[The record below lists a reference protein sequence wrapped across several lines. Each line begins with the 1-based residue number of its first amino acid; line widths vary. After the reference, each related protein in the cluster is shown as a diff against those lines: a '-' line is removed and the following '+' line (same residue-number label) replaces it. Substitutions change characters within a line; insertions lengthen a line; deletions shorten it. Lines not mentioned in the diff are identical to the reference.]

1 MGRSAGR
8 EEGKVSE
15 MSTDTATPVL
25 TTGTWNVDPSHSSV
39 EFQVKHMGLATVK
52 GFFGEFAGSLDVAD
66 DGSVTATGT
75 VEAASLNT
83 RSEQRDEHLRS
94 PDFFDVENHP
104 QLSFQSKA
112 IEQVD
117 EENYRITGD
126 LTIAGT
132 TREVVLDAE
141 VTGTDLDPWGNTRV
155 GLEVSTQIDRT
166 EYGLTWNQALESG
179 GVLVGKKVK
188 IQLEISAVKA

>member
-1 MGRSAGR
+1 
-8 EEGKVSE
+8 

-52 GFFGEFAGSLDVAD
+52 GFFGEFAGSVEVAE
-66 DGSVTATGT
+66 DGTVTATGS

-83 RSEQRDEHLRS
+83 RSAQRDEHLRS
-94 PDFFDVENHP
+94 ADFFDVENYP
-104 QLSFQSKA
+104 QLGFQSKSV
-112 IEQVD
+112 EQLD
-117 EENYRITGD
+117 EETYKIVGD
-126 LTIAGT
+126 LTIRGT
-132 TREVVLDAE
+132 TKEIELRAV

-155 GLEVSTQIDRT
+155 GLEAATQIDRT

-188 IQLEISAVKA
+188 ILLDVSAVKA

>member
-1 MGRSAGR
+1 
-8 EEGKVSE
+8 

-52 GFFGEFAGSLDVAD
+52 GFFGEFAGSLDVAE
-66 DGSVTATGT
+66 DGSVSASGT
-75 VEAASLNT
+75 VEAATLNT
-83 RSEQRDEHLRS
+83 RSQQRDEHLRS
-94 PDFFDVENHP
+94 PDFFDVANHP
-104 QLSFQSKA
+104 QLTFQSKA

-117 EENYRITGD
+117 EENYRLTGD

-132 TREVVLDAE
+132 TNEVVIDAE

-155 GLEVSTQIDRT
+155 GLEASTQIDRT
-166 EYGLTWNQALESG
+166 EFGLTWNQALESG